1 MTSWKPITEYYSDD
15 KTKKAVINVDL
26 KACYYFI
33 DFYLND
39 IYTDTVAY
47 PEKNIYFVE
56 DAAENYISGIFYPDG
71 KINVSKTA

>member
-1 MTSWKPITEYYSDD
+1 MTTWKPITEHSRADR
-15 KTKKAVINVDL
+15 TKKALVNVDL

-39 IYTDTVAY
+39 IYTDTVVY
-47 PEKNIYFVE
+47 PEKSMRFVE
-56 DAAENYISGIFYPDG
+56 DAAENYISGILYPDG

>member
-39 IYTDTVAY
+39 KYTNTVSY
-47 PEKNIYFVE
+47 PEKSIYYVQ
-56 DAAENYISGIFYPDG
+56 DAAENYTLGIL
-71 KINVSKTA
+71 NVQQTA

>member
-15 KTKKAVINVDL
+15 KTKKAIVNVDL

-39 IYTDTVAY
+39 IYTDTIAY
-47 PEKNIYFVE
+47 PEKSIYYVQ
-56 DAAENYISGIFYPDG
+56 DAAENYTLGIL
-71 KINVSKTA
+71 NVQQTA